1 MVATLKTAE
10 QTDAERD
17 FRLALEQFQGLL
29 PQAAI
34 NGMQPM
40 GPATVYTALVTVW
53 LLVYQR
59 LQAGTTLMDAVAELV
74 QTSPDYLPKNRRV
87 REQTL
92 SSNTGAYS
100 RARTRLNPQVTPW
113 LASHI
118 YDKLVAASPP
128 SLMDRRAFILDG
140 TTIPLAPTKA
150 LQAAFPPA
158 SNQHGASVWPIAH
171 WLVAHELESGCAIL
185 PEIGA
190 MYGPQ
195 AESEIDLTKKILRRL
210 PAKSI
215 VLADRNFG
223 VFAVAHAAVQSG
235 HYLLFRLTQ
244 PRFKALLRRAKPL
257 ASEGQGQRRW
267 QLTWKPSKKD
277 RKSHPELAAD
287 ASVEAI
293 LHEVV
298 ISPTLTLW
306 LVTTLPCTCTM
317 LADLYGRRQDVETD
331 IRNLKVTLNTE
342 QIQAKSVDTLHKEIA
357 ASIIAYNLV
366 IQIRRLAA
374 KRVGVKPRRLSFTGT
389 WSAVRIILLAPMS
402 WDADK
407 WCQQFALTLRVAGQ
421 RKLPNRPGRH
431 FPRKAHTRRNK
442 STTQYKKQSP
452 PDTK

>member
-1 MVATLKTAE
+1 MVATVKTAE
-10 QTDAERD
+10 QTDAELD
-17 FRLALEQFQGLL
+17 FRRALEQFHELL

-74 QTSPDYLPKNRRV
+74 KTNPDYLPKNRRV

-118 YDKLVAASPP
+118 YDKLVDASPP

-150 LQAAFPPA
+150 LQTAFPPA

-190 MYGPQ
+190 MYGAN

-223 VFAVAHAAVQSG
+223 VFAVAHATVESG
-235 HYLLFRLTQ
+235 HSLLFRLTQ
-244 PRFKALLRRAKPL
+244 PRFNAILRRAKPI
-257 ASEGQGQRRW
+257 ASQGRGQRHW
-267 QLTWKPSKKD
+267 QLNWKPSAKE
-277 RKSHPELAAD
+277 RRSHPELAPD
-287 ASVEAI
+287 ASVEVI
-293 LHEVV
+293 LHEVIV
-298 ISPTLTLW
+298 SPKLTLW
-306 LVTTLPCTCTM
+306 LVTTLSCTCTV

-342 QIQAKSVDTLHKEIA
+342 RIQAKSLNTLHKEIA

-402 WDADK
+402 WDANK
-407 WCQQFALTLRVAGQ
+407 WCQQFALALRVAGQ
-421 RKLPNRPGRH
+421 RKIPNRPNRH

-442 STTQYKKQSP
+442 STTQYKKQKP